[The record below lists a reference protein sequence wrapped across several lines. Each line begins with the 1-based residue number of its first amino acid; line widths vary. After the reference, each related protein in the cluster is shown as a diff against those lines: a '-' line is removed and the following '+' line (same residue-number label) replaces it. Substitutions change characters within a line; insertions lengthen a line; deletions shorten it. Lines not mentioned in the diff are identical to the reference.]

1 MKLTIYRGTH
11 EIGGNCVE
19 IATDSTRIIL
29 DVGMPLFQ
37 ADREPFDDRVL
48 RGKSVDELL
57 EAEILPNVPGLFTEG
72 PAPDAILLSHAHM
85 DHTGFL
91 GHTRPEIP
99 VHATTGTSK
108 MMSAGGIF
116 ARQVEIP
123 KERHR
128 KLVPGKTTR
137 IGDLQ
142 VTTFSVDHSVY
153 GSAAFLIEGDSKTIL
168 YSGDIRL
175 HGRKTGMAKTLLAAL
190 KDKTI
195 DVLLMEGTLL
205 GSSRSKGVNEYELEK
220 EIAEHVSSTDGLALA
235 SFSPQH
241 VDRLVGFIRA
251 AQRTHRTFV
260 ADVYTAYVLHLIQ
273 NETNTPPP
281 ISSEGIR
288 VFYPR
293 YFLASHER
301 RWLHKVHDM
310 FLDDQITL
318 GEIRA
323 NPAKYIMIFRA
334 SMLDSDFSGELPPGS
349 RCLFSRWEGYLDQPD
364 WQTTRS
370 KIEVAGGDLIHIHT
384 SGHAFV
390 EDLQKLVE
398 RIDPRKTVPIHTF
411 EPEALGK
418 YFENVVT
425 IRDGEALEV

>member
-1 MKLTIYRGTH
+1 
-11 EIGGNCVE
+11 
-19 IATDSTRIIL
+19 
-29 DVGMPLFQ
+29 MPLFD
-37 ADREPFDDRVL
+37 ADREPFDDRVI

-57 EAEILPNVPGLFTEG
+57 GDKILPNVPGLFTEG

-108 MMSAGGIF
+108 MMHAGGIF

-123 KERHR
+123 TERHR

-137 IGDLQ
+137 IGDLR

-153 GSAAFLIEGDSKTIL
+153 GSAAFLIEGDGKTVL

-175 HGRKTGMAKTLLAAL
+175 HGRKTGMAKTLLVAL

-220 EIAEHVSSTDGLALA
+220 EIAEHVNSTDGLVLA

-260 ADVYTAYVLHLIQ
+260 ADVYTAYVLHLIKR
-273 NETNTPPP
+273 ETKTPPP
-281 ISSEGIR
+281 IRSEGIR
-288 VFYPR
+288 VFYPQ
-293 YFLASHER
+293 YFLSSYER
-301 RWLHKVHDM
+301 KRLHKVHAM
-310 FLDDQITL
+310 FLTDRITL
-318 GEIRA
+318 DEIRSD
-323 NPAKYIMIFRA
+323 PTKHIMVFRA
-334 SMLDSDFSGELPPGS
+334 SMLDSDFGGDLPPGS
-349 RCLFSRWEGYLDQPD
+349 RCLFSRWEGYLDQPE
-364 WQTTRS
+364 WKTTKK
-370 KIEVAGGDLIHIHT
+370 KIDSVGGDLIHIHT
-384 SGHAFV
+384 SGHVFV
-390 EDLQKLVE
+390 EDIQKLVRE
-398 RIDPRKTVPIHTF
+398 IGPKKTVPIHTF
-411 EPEALGK
+411 EPRALRGA
-418 YFENVVT
+418 FESVATVH
-425 IRDGEALEV
+425 DGETLEL

>member
-1 MKLTIYRGTH
+1 MKLTIHRGTH

-19 IATDSTRIIL
+19 ICSGSTRIIV
-29 DVGMPLFQ
+29 DVGMPLFK
-37 ADREPFDDRVL
+37 ANREPFDDRVI

-57 EAEILPNVPGLFTEG
+57 KEKILPNVRGLFAEG
-72 PAPDAILLSHAHM
+72 PAPDAILLSHGHM

-108 MMSAGGIF
+108 MMAAGGIF
-116 ARQVEIP
+116 ALQQEIP
-123 KERHR
+123 EGRHR
-128 KLVPGKTTR
+128 KLVPGKTIR

-142 VTTFSVDHSVY
+142 VTTFSVDHSAY
-153 GSAAFLIEGDSKTIL
+153 GSAAFLIEGDGKAIL

-190 KDKTI
+190 KDKII

-205 GSSRSKGVNEYELEK
+205 GSSRPRGVNEYELEK
-220 EIAEHVSSTDGLALA
+220 EIAEHVDSADGLVLA

-260 ADVYTAYVLHLIQ
+260 ADVYTAYVLHLIKS
-273 NETNTPPP
+273 ETKTPPP
-281 ISSEGIR
+281 VSSQGIR
-288 VFYPR
+288 VFYPE
-293 YFLASHER
+293 YFLSSYKRKNR
-301 RWLHKVHDM
+301 RKIHDM
-310 FLDDQITL
+310 FLDDRITL
-318 GEIRA
+318 DEIQA
-323 NPAKYIMIFRA
+323 APAKHLMVFRA
-334 SMLDSDFSGELPPGS
+334 SMLGSDFGGQLPPGS

-364 WQTTRS
+364 WKTTRER
-370 KIEVAGGDLIHIHT
+370 IEAAGGDLIHIHT

-390 EDLQKLVE
+390 EDIQKLVSE
-398 RIDPRKTVPIHTF
+398 INPKKTVPMHTF
-411 EPEALGK
+411 EPEALREQFDK
-418 YFENVVT
+418 VVT
-425 IRDGEALEV
+425 IRDGETLEV

>member
-1 MKLTIYRGTH
+1 MKLTVHRGTK
-11 EIGGNCVE
+11 EIGGNCIE

-29 DVGMPLFQ
+29 DVGKPLFD
-37 ADREPFDDRVL
+37 ADRKPFDDRVL

-57 EAEILPNVPGLFTEG
+57 EAKILPNVPGLFTEG
-72 PAPDAILLSHAHM
+72 PTPDAILLSHAHM

-91 GHTRPEIP
+91 GDTKREIP
-99 VHATTGTSK
+99 VYATRGTKK
-108 MMSAGGIF
+108 MMKAGGIF

-123 KERHR
+123 KGRHR
-128 KLVPGKTTR
+128 RLVPGKTIR

-153 GSAAFLIEGDSKTIL
+153 GSAAFLIEGDGTTVL
-168 YSGDIRL
+168 YSGDLRL

-190 KDKTI
+190 KGKTI
-195 DVLLMEGTLL
+195 DVLLIEGTLL
-205 GSSRSKGVNEYELEK
+205 GSRRSKGVNEYDLEK
-220 EIAEHVSSTDGLALA
+220 EIAEHVNSADGLVLA

-260 ADVYTAYVLHLIQ
+260 ADVYSAYVLHLIQ
-273 NETNTPPP
+273 NETKTPPP

-288 VFYPR
+288 VFYPH
-293 YFLASHER
+293 YFLAGYER
-301 RWLHKVHDM
+301 RWLHKVHNM

-318 GEIRA
+318 DEIRA
-323 NPAKYIMIFRA
+323 NPSEHLMVFRA
-334 SMLDSDFSGELPPGS
+334 SMLDSDFGGKLPRGS

-364 WQTTRS
+364 WQMAKG
-370 KIEVAGGDLIHIHT
+370 KIEAMGGDVIHIHT
-384 SGHAFV
+384 SGHAYV
-390 EDLQKLVE
+390 EDLQKLVKE
-398 RIDPRKTVPIHTF
+398 IGPRKTVPIHTF

-425 IRDGEALEV
+425 VCDGETLEV